1 MATFLVFSTTC
12 SGHTI
17 LYIKPTPDASCPADS
32 CLTLSQYAQQPHHY
46 LTSNTTLLL
55 LPGDH
60 VLSVNFRVENVSNIE
75 INTAQLFSHAENQAV
90 KVVCK
95 GYVGFIFRN
104 ISHLTLHSLIFDSYG
119 KYTDEYVRIN
129 SRIYH
134 RTAHGIS
141 IHSGENT
148 KITNCS
154 FQDSIGTA
162 LGVFSSNLDL
172 RGSNNFMNN
181 CWRCSNNNQTCF
193 CLGGG
198 IHANTSI
205 LLFTG
210 NNSFRNCSA
219 EDGGGIFAFYSTLT
233 FNGDSSFRKNL
244 VEVKGG
250 GILAYYSTLNITGN
264 CTFSDNS
271 AKQNGGG
278 I

>member
-1 MATFLVFSTTC
+1 MSSPL
-12 SGHTI
+12 
-17 LYIKPTPDASCPADS
+17 LLTPAS
-32 CLTLSQYAQQPHHY
+32 LSLEPHHY

-90 KVVCK
+90 KFVCK

-104 ISHLTLHSLIFDSYG
+104 ISHLTLHSLMFDSCG
-119 KYTDEYVRIN
+119 KYTDEYIKLN

-134 RTAHGIS
+134 QTAHGIS
-141 IHSGENT
+141 IHSGKNT

-162 LGVFSSNLDL
+162 LGVINSSLDL
-172 RGSNNFMNN
+172 RGSNKFMNN
-181 CWRCSNNNQTCF
+181 CLRCSNRNQTCI
-193 CLGGG
+193 CLGVG

-210 NNSFRNCSA
+210 NNIFRDSSA
-219 EDGGGIFAFYSTLT
+219 EDGGGILQH
-233 FNGDSSFRKNL
+233 
-244 VEVKGG
+244 
-250 GILAYYSTLNITGN
+250 
-264 CTFSDNS
+264 SDI
-271 AKQNGGG
+271 QW
-278 I
+278 